1 MQPFLSF
8 YNSLDVLNKIMFFGI
23 IIVIILTIITLIIY
37 SKKSKIKTIKPK
49 EKTED
54 VLEELPIIDKEYI
67 SNENIQKEDINSISF
82 PTVSEEDTII
92 KEPEQLE
99 IIIEE
104 ENNNKEIEEPKI
116 KNLSLFDDIENKPSP
131 NKAYQRNV
139 FREMKSRYQT
149 SPIGIV
155 YPKEREVK
163 VEQPINNKEYIQ
175 DVSEKL
181 SKATIPDK
189 IELTDYEKEQEE
201 NAIISYEELMK
212 KKDEIVFIDEEDAV
226 ISYEEL
232 INRKEKIYN
241 ITKEN
246 NDTNFINELKSL
258 RKDLK

>member
-37 SKKSKIKTIKPK
+37 SKKSKIKTIK
-49 EKTED
+49 T
-54 VLEELPIIDKEYI
+54 
-67 SNENIQKEDINSISF
+67 NENIQKEDINSISF